1 MQGCIDLRKN
11 ALTFDEIDIPFLQEH
26 ELPEKQRMIELH
38 GGADDE
44 TPAEARIAGP
54 VANANASN
62 YGETSQSSASSN
74 KGHSESDIATLTNLG
89 VSRQEAIHA
98 LDMAGGN
105 CEVAASLLFQ
115 N

>member
-1 MQGCIDLRKN
+1 
-11 ALTFDEIDIPFLQEH
+11 
-26 ELPEKQRMIELH
+26 LPEKQRLIELH

-44 TPAEARIAGP
+44 TPTEARIAGP
-54 VANANASN
+54 VANANASK
-62 YGETSQSSASSN
+62 YGGEPSQSQPSAGTSSDT
-74 KGHSESDIATLTNLG
+74 KYSENDITTLTNLG

-105 CEVAASLLFQ
+105 CEIAASLLFQ

>member
-1 MQGCIDLRKN
+1 
-11 ALTFDEIDIPFLQEH
+11 LQEH
-26 ELPEKQRMIELH
+26 ELPEKQRLIELH
-38 GGADDE
+38 GGAEDE

-62 YGETSQSSASSN
+62 YGESSQPSTAAATST
-74 KGHSESDIATLTNLG
+74 KGYSESDISTLTNLG

>member
-1 MQGCIDLRKN
+1 
-11 ALTFDEIDIPFLQEH
+11 
-26 ELPEKQRMIELH
+26 LPEKQRLIELH

-44 TPAEARIAGP
+44 TPTEARIAGP
-54 VANANASN
+54 VANANASK
-62 YGETSQSSASSN
+62 YSEPSQLQPQSEPSAGTSSSS
-74 KGHSESDIATLTNLG
+74 KYSENDITTLTNLG

-105 CEVAASLLFQ
+105 CEIAASLLFQ

>member
-1 MQGCIDLRKN
+1 
-11 ALTFDEIDIPFLQEH
+11 
-26 ELPEKQRMIELH
+26 
-38 GGADDE
+38 
-44 TPAEARIAGP
+44 

-62 YGETSQSSASSN
+62 YGGGNEQSSSTYGTSSSSSS
-74 KGHSESDIATLTNLG
+74 KGGRYSESDITTLTNLG